1 MNCSSTNGRL
11 DILGPNIMN
20 QFALYDKIPNNDCSS
35 FNDAMIGNSTES
47 SLSIAFFSKGNIQII
62 QNAIRAGVYE
72 VSNQQYVIDN
82 QNCDTLKVIM
92 RSVFLQSAVNQPD
105 NITGQIQALNNL
117 VVEYCVKHV
126 YSEAQA
132 YINYKRDVSTMYTPI
147 DRPVQVDV
155 DDKTLVLFNKGSNEL
170 VKYNSTYRCDTN
182 EQKGWFL
189 VKNPLVRLDTKGS
202 KIDAIIVEFNSI
214 EHPDVFHA
222 GANTGDKI
230 CTGNMVEKD
239 NNLIGIK
246 ELASRNDL
254 RKQWNMIT
262 IIVSET
268 SPDDDVFVSS
278 NQAVVKLYLNG
289 YAYLDKDGEL
299 AEKSTAMKVNNSDL
313 HIGTAYDT
321 AIDNSVLPTGSN
333 DTGVGISD
341 LTYFNYALEDKEIV
355 SLFKEGCKK
364 STALIPTASTFDDG
378 PEATEASLEIKSHNH
393 PKSL

>member
-1 MNCSSTNGRL
+1 
-11 DILGPNIMN
+11 
-20 QFALYDKIPNNDCSS
+20 
-35 FNDAMIGNSTES
+35 MIYV
-47 SLSIAFFSKGNIQII
+47 LIQII
-62 QNAIRAGVYE
+62 IAIILIVLMGVLAYGIYNKNAREILLDIMTPTTIRKKTKILDGVYE
-72 VSNQQYVIDN
+72 YTVGQNVTFNTRDKSKGTYVDLSPSINQKGGSVYTYN
-82 QNCDTLKVIM
+82 FWLYFPDT
-92 RSVFLQSAVNQPD
+92 
-105 NITGQIQALNNL
+105 
-117 VVEYCVKHV
+117 
-126 YSEAQA
+126 
-132 YINYKRDVSTMYTPI
+132 
-147 DRPVQVDV
+147 VDSSIG
-155 DDKTLVLFNKGSNEL
+155 DTKTLVLFNKGSDQL
-170 VKYNSTYRCDTN
+170 VKYSSTYRCDTN
-182 EQKGWFL
+182 EEKGWFL

-230 CTGNMVEKD
+230 CSGNMVDKD

-313 HIGTAYDT
+313 HLGTKYKSA
-321 AIDNSVLPTGSN
+321 ADNSVLPTGTDGNS
-333 DTGVGISD
+333 TKVGISD

-378 PEATEASLEIKSHNH
+378 PEKTEASLEIKSHDY
-393 PKSL
+393 PSSL

>member
-1 MNCSSTNGRL
+1 
-11 DILGPNIMN
+11 
-20 QFALYDKIPNNDCSS
+20 
-35 FNDAMIGNSTES
+35 MIYV
-47 SLSIAFFSKGNIQII
+47 LIQII
-62 QNAIRAGVYE
+62 IAIILIVLMGVLAYGIYNKNAREILLDIMTPTTIRKKTKILDGVYE
-72 VSNQQYVIDN
+72 YKIGHNVTFNTRDKSKGTYVDLSPSINQKGGSVYTYNFWLYFPESVSSVSNTQ
-82 QNCDTLKVIM
+82 
-92 RSVFLQSAVNQPD
+92 
-105 NITGQIQALNNL
+105 
-117 VVEYCVKHV
+117 
-126 YSEAQA
+126 
-132 YINYKRDVSTMYTPI
+132 
-147 DRPVQVDV
+147 
-155 DDKTLVLFNKGSNEL
+155 TLVLFNKGSDQL
-170 VKYNSTYRCDTN
+170 VKYSSTYRCDTN
-182 EQKGWFL
+182 EEKGWFL
-189 VKNPLVRLDTKGS
+189 VKNPLVRLDTKNRE
-202 KIDAIIVEFNSI
+202 IDAIIVEFNSI

-230 CTGNMVEKD
+230 CTGDMVDKD

-313 HIGTAYDT
+313 HIGTTYKDA
-321 AIDNSVLPTGSN
+321 ADNTVLPTGPDGHS
-333 DTGVGISD
+333 TEVGISD

-364 STALIPTASTFDDG
+364 STALIPTTSTFDDG
-378 PEATEASLEIKSHNH
+378 PEKTEASLEIKSHEH
-393 PKSL
+393 PSSL

>member
-1 MNCSSTNGRL
+1 
-11 DILGPNIMN
+11 
-20 QFALYDKIPNNDCSS
+20 
-35 FNDAMIGNSTES
+35 MIYV
-47 SLSIAFFSKGNIQII
+47 LIQII
-62 QNAIRAGVYE
+62 IAIILIVLMGVLAYGIYNKNAREILLDIMTPTTIRKKTKILDGVYE
-72 VSNQQYVIDN
+72 YTVGQNVTFNTRDKSKGTYVDLSPSINQKGGSVYTYNFWLYFPETVHTSIS
-82 QNCDTLKVIM
+82 DT
-92 RSVFLQSAVNQPD
+92 
-105 NITGQIQALNNL
+105 
-117 VVEYCVKHV
+117 
-126 YSEAQA
+126 
-132 YINYKRDVSTMYTPI
+132 
-147 DRPVQVDV
+147 
-155 DDKTLVLFNKGSNEL
+155 KTLVLFNKGSDQL
-170 VKYNSTYRCDTN
+170 VKYSSTYRCDTN
-182 EQKGWFL
+182 DSGKGWFL
-189 VKNPLVRLDTKGS
+189 VKNPLVRLDTKDS
-202 KIDAIIVEFNSI
+202 EIDAIIVEFNSI
-214 EHPDVFHA
+214 QHPDVFHA

-230 CTGNMVEKD
+230 CTGNMVKKD

-246 ELASRNDL
+246 DLSKRKDL

-313 HIGTAYDT
+313 HIGTDKT
-321 AIDNSVLPTGSN
+321 SGDNDALPTGSN

-364 STALIPTASTFDDG
+364 STALIPTTSTFDDG
-378 PEATEASLEIKSHNH
+378 PEETEASLEIKSHND

>member
-1 MNCSSTNGRL
+1 
-11 DILGPNIMN
+11 
-20 QFALYDKIPNNDCSS
+20 
-35 FNDAMIGNSTES
+35 MIYV
-47 SLSIAFFSKGNIQII
+47 LIQII
-62 QNAIRAGVYE
+62 IAIILIVLMGVLAYGIYNKNAREILLDIMTPTTIRKKTKILDGVYE
-72 VSNQQYVIDN
+72 YEIGKKVTFNTRDKSKGTYVDLSPSINQ
-82 QNCDTLKVIM
+82 KGG
-92 RSVFLQSAVNQPD
+92 SVYTYNFWLYFPEAVN
-105 NITGQIQALNNL
+105 NVN
-117 VVEYCVKHV
+117 
-126 YSEAQA
+126 
-132 YINYKRDVSTMYTPI
+132 
-147 DRPVQVDV
+147 
-155 DDKTLVLFNKGSNEL
+155 DKTLVLFNKGSDQL
-170 VKYNSTYRCDTN
+170 VKYSSTYRCDTN
-182 EQKGWFL
+182 ENNGWFL
-189 VKNPLVRLDTKGS
+189 VKNPLVRLDIKGTE
-202 KIDAIIVEFNSI
+202 IDAIIVEFNSI

-230 CTGNMVEKD
+230 CTGNMVDKD

-246 ELASRNDL
+246 DLANRKDL

-313 HIGTAYDT
+313 HLGTDKLANNND
-321 AIDNSVLPTGSN
+321 ALPTTK
-333 DTGVGISD
+333 DAPTKVGISD

-364 STALIPTASTFDDG
+364 STALIPTTSTFDDG
-378 PEATEASLEIKSHNH
+378 PEKTEASLEIKSHNH

>member
-1 MNCSSTNGRL
+1 
-11 DILGPNIMN
+11 
-20 QFALYDKIPNNDCSS
+20 
-35 FNDAMIGNSTES
+35 MIYV
-47 SLSIAFFSKGNIQII
+47 LIQII
-62 QNAIRAGVYE
+62 IAIILIVLMGVLAYGIYNKNAREILLDIMTPTTIRKKTKILDGVYE
-72 VSNQQYVIDN
+72 YKVGKNVTFNTRDKSKGTYVDLSPSINQKGGSVYTYN
-82 QNCDTLKVIM
+82 FWLYFPEKVD
-92 RSVFLQSAVNQPD
+92 SV
-105 NITGQIQALNNL
+105 GNN
-117 VVEYCVKHV
+117 
-126 YSEAQA
+126 
-132 YINYKRDVSTMYTPI
+132 
-147 DRPVQVDV
+147 
-155 DDKTLVLFNKGSNEL
+155 KTLVLFNKGSDQL
-170 VKYNSTYRCDTN
+170 VKYSSTYRCDTN
-182 EQKGWFL
+182 DSGEKGWFL
-189 VKNPLVRLDTKGS
+189 VKNPLVRLDTKGN

-230 CTGNMVEKD
+230 CTGDMVEKD

-246 ELASRNDL
+246 DLANRKDL

-313 HIGTAYDT
+313 HIGTAYNTT
-321 AIDNSVLPTGSN
+321 ADNNVLPSGGDAPTE
-333 DTGVGISD
+333 VGISD

-364 STALIPTASTFDDG
+364 STALIPTTSKFDDG
-378 PEATEASLEIKSHNH
+378 PEKTEASLEIKSHNH

>member
-1 MNCSSTNGRL
+1 
-11 DILGPNIMN
+11 
-20 QFALYDKIPNNDCSS
+20 
-35 FNDAMIGNSTES
+35 MIYV
-47 SLSIAFFSKGNIQII
+47 LIQII
-62 QNAIRAGVYE
+62 IAIILIVLMGVLAYGIYNKNAREILLDIMTPTTIRKKTKILDGVYE
-72 VSNQQYVIDN
+72 YKVGHNVTFNTRDKSKGTYVDLSPSINQKGGSVYTYNFWLYFPESVSSVSNTQ
-82 QNCDTLKVIM
+82 
-92 RSVFLQSAVNQPD
+92 
-105 NITGQIQALNNL
+105 
-117 VVEYCVKHV
+117 
-126 YSEAQA
+126 
-132 YINYKRDVSTMYTPI
+132 
-147 DRPVQVDV
+147 
-155 DDKTLVLFNKGSNEL
+155 TLVLFNKGSDQL

-182 EQKGWFL
+182 STEGWFL
-189 VKNPLVRLDTKGS
+189 VKNPLVRLDTNEN

-222 GANTGDKI
+222 GANTGDKN
-230 CTGNMVEKD
+230 CTGDMVDKD

-313 HIGTAYDT
+313 HIGTTYKDA
-321 AIDNSVLPTGSN
+321 ADNTVLPTET
-333 DTGVGISD
+333 DPTRVGISD

-364 STALIPTASTFDDG
+364 STALIPTTSTFDDG
-378 PEATEASLEIKSHNH
+378 PEKTEASLEIKSHKH

>member
-1 MNCSSTNGRL
+1 
-11 DILGPNIMN
+11 
-20 QFALYDKIPNNDCSS
+20 
-35 FNDAMIGNSTES
+35 MIYV
-47 SLSIAFFSKGNIQII
+47 LIQII
-62 QNAIRAGVYE
+62 IAIILIVLMGVLAYGIYNKNAREILLDIMTPTTIRKKTKILDGVYE
-72 VSNQQYVIDN
+72 YTIGQNVTFNTRDKSKGTYVDLSPSINQ
-82 QNCDTLKVIM
+82 KGG
-92 RSVFLQSAVNQPD
+92 SVYTYNFWLYFPETVDSSVN
-105 NITGQIQALNNL
+105 
-117 VVEYCVKHV
+117 
-126 YSEAQA
+126 
-132 YINYKRDVSTMYTPI
+132 
-147 DRPVQVDV
+147 
-155 DDKTLVLFNKGSNEL
+155 DKTLVLFNKGSDQL
-170 VKYNSTYRCDTN
+170 VKYSSTYRCDTN
-182 EQKGWFL
+182 DSGEKGWFL
-189 VKNPLVRLDTKGS
+189 VKNPLVRLDTNANN

-222 GANTGDKI
+222 GANTGDKN
-230 CTGNMVEKD
+230 CTGNMVDKD

-254 RKQWNMIT
+254 EKQWNMIT

-313 HIGTAYDT
+313 HIGTKNST
-321 AIDNSVLPTGSN
+321 AGYNSVLPTG
-333 DTGVGISD
+333 TGAVSDATKVGISD

-364 STALIPTASTFDDG
+364 STALIPTTSTFDDG
-378 PEATEASLEIKSHNH
+378 PEQTEASLEIKSHDN

>member
-1 MNCSSTNGRL
+1 
-11 DILGPNIMN
+11 
-20 QFALYDKIPNNDCSS
+20 
-35 FNDAMIGNSTES
+35 MIYV
-47 SLSIAFFSKGNIQII
+47 LIQII
-62 QNAIRAGVYE
+62 IAIILIVLMGVLAYGIYNKNAREILLDIMTPTTIRKKTKILDGVYE
-72 VSNQQYVIDN
+72 YKIGHNVTFNTRDKSKGTYVDLSPSINQ
-82 QNCDTLKVIM
+82 KGG
-92 RSVFLQSAVNQPD
+92 SVYTYNFWLYFPES
-105 NITGQIQALNNL
+105 
-117 VVEYCVKHV
+117 
-126 YSEAQA
+126 
-132 YINYKRDVSTMYTPI
+132 VSTFGDT
-147 DRPVQVDV
+147 Q
-155 DDKTLVLFNKGSNEL
+155 TLVLFNKGSDQL
-170 VKYNSTYRCDTN
+170 VKYSSTYRCDTN
-182 EQKGWFL
+182 EEKGWFL
-189 VKNPLVRLDTKGS
+189 VKNPLVRLDTKNT

-214 EHPDVFHA
+214 ERPDVFHA

-230 CTGNMVEKD
+230 CTGNMVDKD

-313 HIGTAYDT
+313 HIGTKHST
-321 AIDNSVLPTGSN
+321 EGDNSVLPIGTAVAS
-333 DTGVGISD
+333 TEVGISD

-364 STALIPTASTFDDG
+364 STALIPTTSTFDDG
-378 PEATEASLEIKSHNH
+378 PEATEASLEIKSHTH